1 VLDLAAGTGKLTRLL
16 LGRFARV
23 TAVEPDDAMRAM
35 NPSPEAFAGNAE
47 SIPLGDDAVDAV
59 FVAEAFHWFC
69 DPPAVREIARVLR
82 PGGPLTLLWNRT
94 TGDTAPAEVHAL
106 MDELRAE
113 AGPSYKRH
121 RYYSG
126 EWRAAFAGSPFGP
139 IEEAVFE
146 HEHEL
151 DRPALVSYFM
161 SQSQVA
167 SRPAAQREELRARLG
182 RLIPDGRHVRQLRAE
197 IFWTRLSSAS

>member
-1 VLDLAAGTGKLTRLL
+1 MLDLAAGTGKLTQLL
-16 LGRFARV
+16 LERFARV
-23 TAVEPDDAMRAM
+23 TAVEPDGEMRAL
-35 NPSPEAFAGNAE
+35 NPSPDALAGTAE
-47 SIPLGDDAVDAV
+47 SIPLGDDAVDGV

-82 PGGPLTLLWNRT
+82 PGGTLTLLWNRT
-94 TGDTAPAEVHAL
+94 TGDSAPAGAHEL
-106 MDELRAE
+106 MDELRRR
-113 AGPSYKRH
+113 AGAGHKRH

-126 EWRAAFAGSPFGP
+126 EWRAAFAGSDFGP

-151 DRPALVSYFM
+151 DRPGLVSYFM

-167 SRPAAQREELRARLG
+167 SRPPAEREEIRVRLG
-182 RLIPDGRHVRQLRAE
+182 RLIPGGRHVRQLRAE
-197 IFWTRLSSAS
+197 VFWTRLSSAS